1 MAGQKEEEIQKE
13 VIEERQEGDQ
23 RKEGKTFKEGTRK
36 AGERGTT
43 CTCKEGKG
51 TVGPREERSA
61 RFIVSLVVV
70 VCDFLVDIGLCAIAF
85 FIKKIFKSYIIYL
98 NPE

>member
-1 MAGQKEEEIQKE
+1 VAGQKEEEIQKE

-51 TVGPREERSA
+51 TVGQGKKGQPD
-61 RFIVSLVVV
+61 SLSVWW
-70 VCDFLVDIGLCAIAF
+70 
-85 FIKKIFKSYIIYL
+85 
-98 NPE
+98 